1 MENVRLRLDLGYDG
15 SAFSGWARQPGL
27 RTVQGELEAALA
39 TVLRGRDGV
48 PDPPT
53 LTVAGRTDAGVHA
66 THQVAHVDLSP
77 AQWRGLVGPPRGGH
91 LAALGPEAALERRLN
106 GIAGSGG
113 DVVVRSI
120 ARAPEGF
127 DARFS
132 ASWRR
137 YEYRIA
143 DEASERDPR
152 RRNHT
157 LWHSGE
163 LDVEAMDV
171 ASRALTGL
179 HDFAA
184 FCKPRAGST
193 TIRTLLDYS
202 WRRNEEG
209 VLIGHVRAD
218 AFCHSM
224 VRSLVGAAIAVGL
237 GRIDA
242 DRVQEVRDLAERSND
257 VAVVPAKGLTLAE
270 VAYPADDELAARAVQ
285 TRARREPAT
294 GSGGASPAN

>member
-1 MENVRLRLDLGYDG
+1 MRLRLDLGYDG

-27 RTVQGELEAALA
+27 RTVQGELESALA

-66 THQVAHVDLSP
+66 AHQVAHVDLSP
-77 AQWRGLVGPPRGGH
+77 AQWASLVGPRRGGH
-91 LAALGPEAALERRLN
+91 LAALTPEVALARRLN
-106 GIAGSGG
+106 GLAGGAG
-113 DVVVRSI
+113 DVVVR
-120 ARAPEGF
+120 AVTRAPEGF

-132 ASWRR
+132 AIWRR

-143 DEASERDPR
+143 DEAAERDPR

-157 LWHSGE
+157 LWHSGV
-163 LDVEAMDV
+163 LDGEAMDA

-184 FCKPRAGST
+184 FCKPRPGST

-202 WRRNEEG
+202 WSRSDEG

-242 DRVQEVRDLAERSND
+242 DRVQEVRARAERSND

-270 VAYPADDELAARAVQ
+270 IAYPADEELAARAAQ

-294 GSGGASPAN
+294 SAGGASPAN

>member
-1 MENVRLRLDLGYDG
+1 MRLRLDLGYDG

-27 RTVQGELEAALA
+27 RTVQGELESALA

-66 THQVAHVDLSP
+66 AHQVAHVDLSP
-77 AQWRGLVGPPRGGH
+77 AQWASLVGPRRGGH
-91 LAALGPEAALERRLN
+91 LAALTPEVALARRLN
-106 GIAGSGG
+106 GLAGGAG
-113 DVVVRSI
+113 DVVVR
-120 ARAPEGF
+120 AVTRAPEGF

-132 ASWRR
+132 AIWRR

-143 DEASERDPR
+143 DEAAERDPR

-157 LWHSGE
+157 LWHSGV
-163 LDVEAMDV
+163 LDGEAMDA

-184 FCKPRAGST
+184 FCKPRPGST

-202 WRRNEEG
+202 WSRNDEG

-242 DRVQEVRDLAERSND
+242 DRVQEVRARAERSND

-270 VAYPADDELAARAVQ
+270 IAYPADEELAARAAQ

-294 GSGGASPAN
+294 SAGGASPAN